1 MNNKKYILQDIR
13 KFENIKNNI
22 FNTYVHEKYV
32 YHFGNYKIYR
42 IMINNLAQLNIGSF
56 FQKMLV

>member
-42 IMINNLAQLNIGSF
+42 IMINNIKYWTF
-56 FQKMLV
+56 FPKNDASLT